1 MMSPAPWDPRPA
13 GKVEEM
19 RKYQKHNWII
29 RDGKNPPAVLLCIIR
44 YVLKYITPQQLLK
57 DLTFSNEEGSKI
69 FFNQHMKYFQEIY
82 DTDPISNIAKGT
94 TDPRVQ
100 SLNFSALGKINSLK
114 KIDTSYN
121 RLILFSQKIME
132 PLGKH

>member
-1 MMSPAPWDPRPA
+1 MSPAPWDPPPA

-82 DTDPISNIAKGT
+82 DTDPISNIAKAQRTRGL
-94 TDPRVQ
+94 
-100 SLNFSALGKINSLK
+100 S
-114 KIDTSYN
+114 SYHKF
-121 RLILFSQKIME
+121 LHKS
-132 PLGKH
+132 